1 MRLYP
6 LLKDRAS
13 INILKILYDNEFGVD
28 KKHTMQYSLLK
39 SKLIIKDSVST
50 LPNLIDAGLISTDN
64 GNSGVVLCITQRGK
78 EFVEQFDKLVFIVN
92 GKKQEQKAYQV
103 KYELTALEQ
112 RILLLCS
119 KIKSETGKSV
129 DLKTLTQEV
138 YPYKEPESKKSTVSK
153 YAKKLEELNLIRKVK
168 SNNRTFFDIT
178 ESGEKTIREQF
189 IESEAIKQNGFL

>member
-13 INILKILYDNEFGVD
+13 INILKILYDNEFGNE
-28 KKHTMQYSLLK
+28 KKHTMHYSELK
-39 SKLIIKDSVST
+39 SKLLIKDGVST

-64 GNSGVVLCITQRGK
+64 GNSGVVLSITQRGK

-138 YPYKEPESKKSTVSK
+138 YPYKEPESKKGTVSK
-153 YAKKLEELNLIRKVK
+153 YAKKLEELNLIKKVK